1 MPVPAPSVPISAAQ
15 EWRRY
20 RLLVLA
26 SVAGLTVGSLPSATL
41 GLFMEPLS
49 RAFGW
54 SRMQISL
61 GLLIFA
67 FVSLPV
73 TPFAGALVDKFGPRR
88 VAIPGVALSMA
99 CFASFS
105 LMTGAFFQWTLLWV
119 VYALFSVMTRT
130 LVWNSAIARAFVKG
144 RGLAIAVMLCG
155 TALAQAVGPSAAR
168 WLIDNWGWR
177 GGYLGLGVGW
187 GGFVLLLV
195 LLFFRDVRPR
205 VADVG
210 ASRAAPAQLAGG
222 LTIAEALRNRTL
234 LRMAFAIFVQSIM
247 GTAMIVHLVPLLVLG
262 GLERAEAAGLA
273 GLYGIA
279 AIVGK
284 LGTGSLFDRFPTST
298 LLPVLGFGG
307 PALAYL
313 MMLEASGTAWLAAIA
328 ALLLGYCS
336 GAALQ
341 AQTYLITRYAGLRN
355 LGTIYGFLSSLMALA
370 VGIGPVIAAR
380 IYDVTGNYTALL
392 TTGIPIS
399 VAAGLAMFR
408 LGPFPAFDAPTPEPT
423 LEAAPAS

>member
-1 MPVPAPSVPISAAQ
+1 MAPAQPTAAE

-20 RLLVLA
+20 WQLVLA
-26 SVAGLTVGSLPSATL
+26 GVAGLTVGSIPSATL
-41 GLFMEPLS
+41 GLFMEPLGHE
-49 RAFGW
+49 FGW
-54 SRMQISL
+54 SRTQISL

-73 TPFAGALVDKFGPRR
+73 TPFAGALADRFGPRR

-105 LMTGAFFQWTLLWV
+105 LMTGAFFQWTLLWM

-130 LVWNSAIARAFVKG
+130 LVWNSAIATAFVKG

-155 TALAQAVGPSAAR
+155 TALAQAAGPSAAR

-177 GGYLGLGVGW
+177 GGYLGLGLGW

-195 LLFFRDVRPR
+195 CLFFRDVRPQP
-205 VADVG
+205 AEAG
-210 ASRAAPAQLAGG
+210 ASPAAPARLSGG
-222 LTIAEALRNRTL
+222 LDIVEALRSRPL
-234 LRMAFAIFVQSIM
+234 QRMAFAIFVQSVM
-247 GTAMIVHLVPLLVLG
+247 GTAMIVHLVPLLVSG
-262 GLERAEAAGLA
+262 GLPRAEAAGVA

-284 LGTGSLFDRFPTST
+284 LASGSLFDRFPTSS

-307 PALAYL
+307 PALAYFI
-313 MMLEASGTAWLAAIA
+313 MLDASGITWLAAIA

-355 LGTIYGFLSSLMALA
+355 LGAIYGMLSSLMALA
-370 VGIGPVIAAR
+370 VGIGPVIAGR
-380 IYDVTGNYTALL
+380 IYDLTGNYAALL
-392 TTGIPIS
+392 TAGIPVSI
-399 VAAGLAMFR
+399 AAGLAMFR
-408 LGPFPAFDAPTPEPT
+408 LGPFPTFVPSVAEPA